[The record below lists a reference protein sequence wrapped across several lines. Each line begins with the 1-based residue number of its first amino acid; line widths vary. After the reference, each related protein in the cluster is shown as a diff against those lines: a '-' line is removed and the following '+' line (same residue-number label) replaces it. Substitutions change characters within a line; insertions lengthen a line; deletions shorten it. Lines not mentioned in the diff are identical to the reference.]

1 MAVQPNKRMQLTKLR
16 AAPVLQ
22 AEVPPCAPA
31 GRMDGGTASQLIASV
46 RPIERWVERM
56 TAEVN
61 RLEEQLRRTLEG
73 EAWHGPSVLESLAGL
88 SAAQAASH
96 PIAGAHSIWELV
108 LHLRS
113 DYDLVLRRLAGD
125 GRQLTAAE
133 DWPACPASTEENWQ
147 QTVQELKLLN
157 KKLRLAV
164 RDFPDERLDD
174 PLVPEAPYTAY
185 TQFIGVT
192 QHNLYHA
199 GQIALL
205 KRALAATPAA

>member
-1 MAVQPNKRMQLTKLR
+1 
-16 AAPVLQ
+16 
-22 AEVPPCAPA
+22 
-31 GRMDGGTASQLIASV
+31 
-46 RPIERWVERM
+46 M

-61 RLEEQLRRTLEG
+61 RLEEQLRRALEG
-73 EAWHGPSVLESLAGL
+73 EAWHGPSVLESLTGL

-108 LHLRS
+108 LHLSS

-125 GRQLTAAE
+125 GRQLTAVE

-157 KKLRLAV
+157 KKLRQAV
-164 RDFPDERLDD
+164 RDFPVERLDD
-174 PLVPEAPYTAY
+174 PLVPEVPYTAY

-205 KRALAATPAA
+205 KRALAATTAA

>member
-1 MAVQPNKRMQLTKLR
+1 
-16 AAPVLQ
+16 
-22 AEVPPCAPA
+22 
-31 GRMDGGTASQLIASV
+31 
-46 RPIERWVERM
+46 M

-61 RLEEQLRRTLEG
+61 RLEEQLRRALEG

-147 QTVQELKLLN
+147 QTLQELKLLN
-157 KKLRLAV
+157 KKLRQAV
-164 RDFPDERLDD
+164 QDFPDERLDD
-174 PLVPEAPYTAY
+174 PLVLEAPYTAY
-185 TQFIGVT
+185 MQFIGVT

-199 GQIALL
+199 GQIVLL
-205 KRALAATPAA
+205 KRALAAAATA

>member
-1 MAVQPNKRMQLTKLR
+1 
-16 AAPVLQ
+16 
-22 AEVPPCAPA
+22 
-31 GRMDGGTASQLIASV
+31 
-46 RPIERWVERM
+46 M
-56 TAEVN
+56 TAELD
-61 RLEEQLRRTLEG
+61 RLEEQLRRALEG
-73 EAWHGPSVLESLAGL
+73 EAWHGPSVLELLDGL

-108 LHLRS
+108 LHIGS

-133 DWPACPASTEENWQ
+133 GWPACPAATEENWR
-147 QTVQELKLLN
+147 QTVENLKLGN
-157 KKLRLAV
+157 TRLRQAV
-164 RDFPDERLDD
+164 RNFPEERLDD

-205 KRALAATPAA
+205 KRALAATTTA

>member
-1 MAVQPNKRMQLTKLR
+1 M
-16 AAPVLQ
+16 
-22 AEVPPCAPA
+22 
-31 GRMDGGTASQLIASV
+31 
-46 RPIERWVERM
+46 
-56 TAEVN
+56 EVN
-61 RLEEQLRRTLEG
+61 RLEEQLRRALEG
-73 EAWHGPSVLESLAGL
+73 EAWHGPSVLESLDGL

-108 LHLRS
+108 LHLGS

-157 KKLRLAV
+157 KKLRQAV
-164 RDFPDERLDD
+164 RDFSVERLDD
-174 PLVPEAPYTAY
+174 PLVPEVPYTAY

-205 KRALAATPAA
+205 KRALAATTAA

>member
-1 MAVQPNKRMQLTKLR
+1 MA
-16 AAPVLQ
+16 
-22 AEVPPCAPA
+22 AEV
-31 GRMDGGTASQLIASV
+31 I
-46 RPIERWVERM
+46 
-56 TAEVN
+56 
-61 RLEEQLRRTLEG
+61 RLEEQIRRALEG
-73 EAWHGPSVLESLAGL
+73 DAWHGPSVLELLAGV

-108 LHLRS
+108 LHLQS
-113 DYDLVLRRLAGD
+113 DYDLVLRRVAGD

-133 DWPACPASTEENWQ
+133 DWPACPAATEANWQ
-147 QTVQELKLLN
+147 RALQELERLN
-157 KKLRLAV
+157 TKLRQAV
-164 RDFPDERLDD
+164 RTFPEERLDD
-174 PLVPEAPYTAY
+174 LLVPESPYTAY

>member
-1 MAVQPNKRMQLTKLR
+1 
-16 AAPVLQ
+16 
-22 AEVPPCAPA
+22 
-31 GRMDGGTASQLIASV
+31 
-46 RPIERWVERM
+46 M
-56 TAEVN
+56 TAEVD
-61 RLEEQLRRTLEG
+61 RLEEQLRRALEG
-73 EAWHGPSVLESLAGL
+73 EAWHGPSVLELLAGV

-108 LHLRS
+108 LHIGS

-125 GRQLTAAE
+125 GRPLTAAE
-133 DWPACPASTEENWQ
+133 DWPACLASTEENWQ
-147 QTVQELKLLN
+147 QTVQELKLRN
-157 KKLRLAV
+157 KKLRQAV

-174 PLVPEAPYTAY
+174 PLVPETPYTAY

-205 KRALAATPAA
+205 KRALASTTAA

>member
-1 MAVQPNKRMQLTKLR
+1 M
-16 AAPVLQ
+16 
-22 AEVPPCAPA
+22 
-31 GRMDGGTASQLIASV
+31 
-46 RPIERWVERM
+46 ERM
-56 TAEVN
+56 ITEVN
-61 RLEEQLRRTLEG
+61 RLDEQLKRALEG
-73 EAWHGPSVLESLAGL
+73 EAWHGPSVLELLAGV

-108 LHLRS
+108 LHLGS

-125 GRQLTAAE
+125 GHPLTAAE
-133 DWPACPASTEENWQ
+133 DWPACPPTTEENWQ

-157 KKLRLAV
+157 KKLRQAV
-164 RDFPDERLDD
+164 RAFSDERLDD
-174 PLVPEAPYTAY
+174 PLVPEVPYTAY

-205 KRALAATPAA
+205 KRALTATTAA

>member
-1 MAVQPNKRMQLTKLR
+1 
-16 AAPVLQ
+16 
-22 AEVPPCAPA
+22 
-31 GRMDGGTASQLIASV
+31 
-46 RPIERWVERM
+46 M
-56 TAEVN
+56 TVEVN
-61 RLEEQLRRTLEG
+61 RLEEQLRRVLEG
-73 EAWHGPSVLESLAGL
+73 ESWHGPSVLELLTGVSVV
-88 SAAQAASH
+88 QAASH

-133 DWPACPASTEENWQ
+133 AWPSCPEPTEENWQ
-147 QTVQELKLLN
+147 QTVQELMLLN
-157 KKLRLAV
+157 KKLRQAV
-164 RDFPDERLDD
+164 RDFPDERLDN
-174 PLVPEAPYTAY
+174 PLVSEVPYTAY

-205 KRALAATPAA
+205 KRALAATTTT

>member
-1 MAVQPNKRMQLTKLR
+1 
-16 AAPVLQ
+16 
-22 AEVPPCAPA
+22 
-31 GRMDGGTASQLIASV
+31 
-46 RPIERWVERM
+46 M

-88 SAAQAASH
+88 STAQAASH

-108 LHLRS
+108 LHLGS

-147 QTVQELKLLN
+147 QTVQELKLKN
-157 KKLRLAV
+157 KKLRQAV
-164 RDFPDERLDD
+164 RDFPAERLDD
-174 PLVPEAPYTAY
+174 PLVPEVPYTAY

-205 KRALAATPAA
+205 KRALAATTAAK